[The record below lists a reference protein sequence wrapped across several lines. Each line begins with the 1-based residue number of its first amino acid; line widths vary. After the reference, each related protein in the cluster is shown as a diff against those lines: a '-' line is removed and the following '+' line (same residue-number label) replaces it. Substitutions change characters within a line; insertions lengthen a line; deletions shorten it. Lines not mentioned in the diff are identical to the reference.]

1 MASRRATIFA
11 LALACGV
18 LAGGSGSPLASAA
31 DGSESQSSASAK
43 PASSESSKKQKTQ
56 THPAQTRP
64 AQKAAAKP
72 KAAAPKKQGAA
83 LSFTDEDLQ
92 KYHSGGETQ
101 PVRNAPPAP
110 GPDPLKTIKEQQER
124 DLWRQKRTTELQ
136 QKVTDL
142 EARLKTLEKRKLSI
156 KNPLLPRV
164 ADPDQNPQAEIGM
177 SGPELLAR
185 TDEEIKV
192 TTQQLEAARKDLATF
207 LEKKP

>member
-18 LAGGSGSPLASAA
+18 LAGGSGSPPASAA
-31 DGSESQSSASAK
+31 DGSESQSSTSK
-43 PASSESSKKQKTQ
+43 TSSSEGSKKQRTQ
-56 THPAQTRP
+56 TRPAQTRP
-64 AQKAAAKP
+64 AQKTAAKP
-72 KAAAPKKQGAA
+72 KAPAPKKQGAA

-92 KYHSGGETQ
+92 KYHSGGEAQ

-110 GPDPLKTIKEQQER
+110 GPDPLKTIKEEQER
-124 DLWRQKRTTELQ
+124 NLWRQKRTAELQ

-156 KNPLLPRV
+156 QNPLLPRV

-192 TTQQLEAARKDLATF
+192 TNQLLEAARKDLATF